1 MLQLSAKSTG
11 LFESFYSQLKPIIMI
26 KEQKDIAGEG
36 RVTDRE
42 LNEKGE
48 KKFPFSFV
56 LKVLHSAHLII
67 LSTSRL
73 LFGLE
78 NLIYHYA
85 ARFQCR
91 RKTL

>member
-26 KEQKDIAGEG
+26 KEHKDIAGEG

-42 LNEKGE
+42 LNDKGE

-56 LKVLHSAHLII
+56 LKVLHRDLNSCCFISA
-67 LSTSRL
+67 R
-73 LFGLE
+73 
-78 NLIYHYA
+78 A
-85 ARFQCR
+85 A
-91 RKTL
+91 TL